1 MMGNAGSWKECGVTM
16 RRQGRNV
23 ASGNVSSECGVR
35 MRRLRWNVASGN
47 VSSECG
53 VRWAWECGVREC
65 SVRTRR
71 QEGMWRQG
79 RMWRQGMCRQNVAS
93 EGNVA
98 SRNVSSECGVR
109 GMRRQ
114 GERQA
119 PKCYTMRGHLDF
131 YYFYYIILFVMTSLL
146 WRSCDYYPCRL
157 SLFQVDCDLF
167 GRSFPN
173 FIKIHQNS
181 TLSLRL
187 TASTILICKAE
198 FVGPL
203 QKL

>member
-1 MMGNAGSWKECGVTM
+1 MWRHNEAAGEERGVRECVVRMWRQDASVEMECGVRECVVRM
-16 RRQGRNV
+16 RRQVGMGMWRQGMQRQNAASGGNVASGENV
-23 ASGNVSSECGVR
+23 ASGNVSSECGTR
-35 MRRLRWNVASGN
+35 G
-47 VSSECG
+47 
-53 VRWAWECGVREC
+53 EC
-65 SVRTRR
+65 SVK
-71 QEGMWRQG
+71 ECVVGMWRQ
-79 RMWRQGMCRQNVAS
+79 
-93 EGNVA
+93 
-98 SRNVSSECGVR
+98 

-119 PKCYTMRGHLDF
+119 PKCYTMRGHPDF

-187 TASTILICKAE
+187 TASTILISKAE
-198 FVGPL
+198 LVGPL